1 MDGRRCGIGFGLGGD
16 DESGA
21 PSPEPMDVTGAPS
34 LEQMAAGDWNSAR
47 NTERRVRGVGG
58 PGRTNWVAY
67 KSFFTYR
74 WYLWVNNS
82 ELHV

>member
-16 DESGA
+16 DKSGA
-21 PSPEPMDVTGAPS
+21 PSPGADGRHRGAVTRADGRRGLELGA
-34 LEQMAAGDWNSAR
+34 EYRTTRAGSR
-47 NTERRVRGVGG
+47 G
-58 PGRTNWVAY
+58 PGKTNWVAY
-67 KSFFTYR
+67 RSFFTYR